1 MINDLQIPAVS
12 ALTSVDA
19 IAIRS
24 IVNSLLMEISKLQ
37 KDVDALKAQQTQR
50 RNYYKENR

>member
-1 MINDLQIPAVS
+1 MNELQIPAVS

-19 IAIRS
+19 TAIRS
-24 IVNSLLMEISKLQ
+24 IVNSLLMEIGKLQ
-37 KDVDALKAQQTQR
+37 KDVEALKAQQTQR

>member
-1 MINDLQIPAVS
+1 MNELQIPAVS

-19 IAIRS
+19 TAIRS
-24 IVNSLLMEISKLQ
+24 IVNSLLMEIGKLR
-37 KDVDALKAQQTQR
+37 KEVDALKAQQTQR

>member
-1 MINDLQIPAVS
+1 MINELQIPAVS

-19 IAIRS
+19 TAIRS

-37 KDVDALKAQQTQR
+37 KDVDALKSQQTQR